1 MKNSILLI
9 TGAVLSLLFL
19 VLNTQIFELFYYD
32 SAFSY
37 AMESFYFVVAV
48 VTVLIAWGLAAVFYY
63 IINSV
68 RFSRWYNWLAMLG
81 VACVAAP
88 VTSFVICNNA
98 FTAEGYDFTGQLGS
112 FCVIDLAVE
121 AVLFTVAS
129 FAMRWWSTNCRHT
142 PIPE

>member
-1 MKNSILLI
+1 
-9 TGAVLSLLFL
+9 
-19 VLNTQIFELFYYD
+19 
-32 SAFSY
+32 
-37 AMESFYFVVAV
+37 
-48 VTVLIAWGLAAVFYY
+48 VFYY
-63 IINSV
+63 VINSV
-68 RFSRWYNWLAMLG
+68 SFSRWFHWLVVLG

-121 AVLFTVAS
+121 AVLFIVAS